1 MHTRVNAMEREQIGA
16 ARRFAF
22 KERAQLGAARRY
34 AFIVAAH
41 VSIRHHGHTLFLVVS
56 GIRQQH
62 GFFAHVVVVDNDS
75 KVRLSA
81 TNFPSTSDGWFSMRL
96 RVIAN
101 RPSTLREWGAYHAG
115 LLHMVG
121 WAGEWNWNHFD
132 QFVFLQGGV
141 VLTEPV
147 PSLQQDTCSIRPLGN
162 LNAGALRGSD
172 VKWLIHKM
180 RDVGD
185 ANATFNQRRKVLGCA
200 HSSFTAL
207 PRVVRMLHNH
217 SLLRVDT
224 SIASLA
230 RSEHF
235 AGHLAQ
241 AVGMLVGREASSD
254 LHCDLSIR
262 WAHGAHCDQLHA
274 GMISAAGHEMLAKQ
288 RNRWARKLQPACP
301 SGHPVGYVKLHGS
314 RGGMLVD
321 MSVAGLMRLADTA
334 PPDALLSHAEVAH
347 AVRLARTAKPLATA
361 AAAARMWRTACT
373 AAAAVVTTN
382 QTVRAF
388 VRNGP
393 ANTTTVNM
401 TGSTLAALL
410 LRERAA
416 ERTRRGCG
424 ALQSI
429 SATSIPE
436 HELERPQRRRERQ
449 RRREGRG
456 ALHWAEEAYA
466 MLVSMPL
473 QLRQERVGPMELT
486 LPSATLLGPM
496 LSMIRDHESLW
507 GGLPTSWAFEWG
519 AVGAEDDAQD
529 DAAVVPTAECEDD
542 LDGDDAWWQQAA
554 VEDATELIHAWD
566 DDGDGLASFDE
577 IRRSL
582 GRTDATLGALLPI
595 CMRADVLGSAA
606 TRSAMGLLVGTP
618 KCNATLVRSADFG
631 GRVRLLDAVGLS
643 RIQEWRWYRDWNIIP
658 EPFVT
663 SADFLVPHIA
673 ALLFARLST
682 VVLERGGGA
691 VDLRRCIESRECEA
705 AVAG

>member
-1 MHTRVNAMEREQIGA
+1 MAD
-16 ARRFAF
+16 RRFAF
-22 KERAQLGAARRY
+22 
-34 AFIVAAH
+34 IVATH
-41 VSIRHHGHTLFLVVS
+41 VSIHHHGHTLFLVVS

-75 KVRLSA
+75 AVRLSA
-81 TNFPSTSDGWFSMRL
+81 SHFPSTSDGWFSMRL
-96 RVIAN
+96 RLIAN
-101 RPSTLREWGAYHAG
+101 RPSTLREWGAYHVG
-115 LLHMVG
+115 LLHLVG

-162 LNAGALRGSD
+162 LNAGALRGAD

-185 ANATFNQRRKVLGCA
+185 ANAMFKYHRKVLGCA
-200 HSSFTAL
+200 HTSFTAL
-207 PRVVRMLHNH
+207 PRAVRVLHNH
-217 SLLRVDT
+217 SLLKVDT

-241 AVGMLVGREASSD
+241 AVGMLLASEASSD

-262 WAHGAHCDQLHA
+262 WAHGAYCDQLHA
-274 GMISAAGHEMLAKQ
+274 GMISAAGHKMLEKQ
-288 RNRWARKLQPACP
+288 RKRWARKLQPACP
-301 SGHPVGYVKLHGS
+301 SGHPVGYWKLHGS
-314 RGGMLVD
+314 RGGMLID
-321 MSVAGLMRLADTA
+321 MSVAGLMRMADTA
-334 PPDALLSHAEVAH
+334 PPDGLLSHAEVAH
-347 AVRLARTAKPLATA
+347 AVRLARTAKPLSTA

-373 AAAAVVTTN
+373 AAAAVVATN
-382 QTVRAF
+382 ESVRAF

-393 ANTTTVNM
+393 ANTTTLNM

-410 LRERAA
+410 LRERTV
-416 ERTRRGCG
+416 ERTRYGC
-424 ALQSI
+424 I

-436 HELERPQRRRERQ
+436 DELERPRRLRERQRQRRRER
-449 RRREGRG
+449 RG

-473 QLRQERVGPMELT
+473 QLTQERVGPMELT

-496 LSMIRDHESLW
+496 LSKLRDHEPLW
-507 GGLPTSWAFEWG
+507 GGLLTSWAFEWG
-519 AVGAEDDAQD
+519 AEYDAQD
-529 DAAVVPTAECEDD
+529 GAAVVPTAGCEDD
-542 LDGDDAWWQQAA
+542 LEDGDDAWWQQEA

-582 GRTDATLGALLPI
+582 SRTDATLGALLPI

-618 KCNATLVRSADFG
+618 KCNATLVRSANFG
-631 GRVRLLDAVGLS
+631 ARVRLLDAVGLS
-643 RIQEWRWYRDWNIIP
+643 PIQEWRWYRDWNIIP

-673 ALLFARLST
+673 SLLFARLST
-682 VVLERGGGA
+682 VVLERSGGE
-691 VDLRRCIESRECEA
+691 VDLRKCIEARDCDAADGFQADAHLGHGTTDRRRSRPLSSLDLERRA
-705 AVAG
+705 SRL